1 MSRASALLGVLFA
14 MATLTAGCVVKTNQE
29 WIRDAASR
37 DLQCPSGQ
45 VTVHHYTDTPDRKGA
60 TGCGKTAK
68 FNRVCGQDGYC
79 RWKIEGP
86 TEPKPY

>member
-1 MSRASALLGVLFA
+1 MRWLTVGLGVVLFAASAL
-14 MATLTAGCVVKTNQE
+14 TEGCVIKTNQE

-45 VTVHHYTDTPDRKGA
+45 VTVHHYTGTPDRKGA

-68 FNRVCGQDGYC
+68 FTRVCGEDGWC
-79 RWKIEGP
+79 RWKMEAP
-86 TEPKPY
+86 PQPVP